1 MTGHVVLL
9 SIHPMQEHMRLLA
22 PRGPTALP
30 GSVRAALE
38 GPARPLPPASRQAM
52 EARYGH
58 DFGAVRV
65 HDDARAAES
74 ARTLHARAYAVGHDL
89 VFAGG
94 RWAPGTPAGDALLAH
109 ELGHVVEQARA
120 GVTAVARQP
129 EHDGEQHYVVGQTL
143 QASAEREREVEAIEV
158 GGKSWVLHATEVRTG
173 GSSAWLANNPGN
185 MDRTADTD
193 AWGGYE
199 GKTLKWGDH
208 RFALFPSEAV
218 GLRAVRRFLRKHQRE
233 RNINLMM
240 AMFAPAGDVGNEP
253 SAYAKQVADALGVP
267 VTTLVKS
274 LTDAQIETFAL
285 AIQTVEGWKAGT
297 TYDRRAQATKDNT
310 DIPQA
315 VRDRL

>member
-1 MTGHVVLL
+1 MRAR
-9 SIHPMQEHMRLLA
+9 MQLPAA
-22 PRGPTALP
+22 PGPIAY
-30 GSVRAALE
+30 
-38 GPARPLPPASRQAM
+38 PARVRDALASPARLLPPAPRRAM

-58 DFGAVRV
+58 DFGSVRV

-74 ARTLHARAYAVGHDL
+74 ARALRARAYTVGTHV
-89 VFAGG
+89 VFAAGQ
-94 RWAPGTPAGDALLAH
+94 WAPGTAGGDALLAH

-120 GVTAVARQP
+120 GVAAVACQP
-129 EHDGEQHYVVGQTL
+129 EHEGEQHYVVGQTL
-143 QASAEREREVEAIEV
+143 EASAEREREVEAIEV
-158 GGKSWVLHATEVRTG
+158 AGKSWVLHATEVRTG

-193 AWGGYE
+193 DWGGYE

-208 RFALFPSEAV
+208 RFAIFPSEAV

-253 SAYAKQVADALGVP
+253 SAYARQVADALGVP

-285 AIQTVEGWKAGT
+285 AIQKVEGWKPGT
-297 TYDRRAQATKDNT
+297 TYDRLAPATKD
-310 DIPQA
+310 DSAIPKE
-315 VRDRL
+315 VRERL